1 MRNETKVSKWGNS
14 LAVRIPQGIAKQA
27 RIAEG
32 DSLALALQRDG
43 SILLRSTRRRY
54 GLSELVSRITPG
66 NRHRETELGSAGGRG
81 VLVKT
86 LYSPEAATRRDGA

>member
-1 MRNETKVSKWGNS
+1 MRNETTVSKWGNS

-27 RIAEG
+27 HIGEG

-54 GLSELVSRITPG
+54 RLSELVAQITPR
-66 NRHRETELGSAGGRG
+66 NRHRET
-81 VLVKT
+81 
-86 LYSPEAATRRDGA
+86 DWGAPVGEESW

>member
-1 MRNETKVSKWGNS
+1 MRNET
-14 LAVRIPQGIAKQA
+14 IAKQA

-32 DSLALALQRDG
+32 DSLSLALQRDG

-66 NRHRETELGSAGGRG
+66 NRHRET
-81 VLVKT
+81 
-86 LYSPEAATRRDGA
+86 DWGAPVGDESW